1 MKKFC
6 YLLSIVGHALVIL
19 FVLNADFPITI
30 VPQPVR
36 VIAIEVSGPTPP
48 FFAPGSMAKAAGNG
62 RVPSTPPGG
71 AGGKNTAATPA
82 GGSGESAVK
91 GANGSPFTIPLT
103 FSLKEA
109 PADMFTLAPA
119 NRGPGLALRP
129 VGPGGPLPMGK
140 YSASVYNPGVMMD
153 GAAGPGGGILIPFDI
168 KEKTVAAWTET
179 VLDRIER
186 NWIIPVSARLA
197 FSGQV
202 QVTLTIEKNGSP
214 QALVM
219 DDPSLPEA
227 VAQSALHAVKA
238 SLPLPPLPENV
249 AGQAFAFTF
258 VFIYN
263 G

>member
-1 MKKFC
+1 MKKRC
-6 YLLSIVGHALVIL
+6 YLLSIVGHSLLVLIALH
-19 FVLNADFPITI
+19 ADFPIVI
-30 VPQPVR
+30 IPAPPR
-36 VIAIEVSGPTPP
+36 VIAVEIAAPPP
-48 FFAPGSMAKAAGNG
+48 FFSPGPMAKPTGSNRARLA
-62 RVPSTPPGG
+62 TPGG
-71 AGGKNTAATPA
+71 AGGKNFAAAPTSGT
-82 GGSGESAVK
+82 GGTTFK
-91 GANGSPFTIPLT
+91 GANGLPFTIPLT

-109 PADMFTLAPA
+109 PEDTFTLAPA
-119 NRGPGLALRP
+119 DRGSGLGLRP

-140 YSASVYNPGVMMD
+140 YSASIYNPGVMMD

-186 NWIIPVSARLA
+186 NWIIPVSARLV

-249 AGQAFAFTF
+249 AGQSFAFTF